1 MGKLS
6 SEIRKSFLDFFEKKG
21 HKVVPSSPLV
31 PYDDPTLLFT
41 NAGMVQ
47 FKKVFLGEEKRAY
60 SRAVS
65 VQKCLRVGGKHN
77 DLENVGKTRRHH
89 TFFEMLG
96 NFSFGDYFKEEA
108 IYFAWN
114 YVTKEL
120 DLPPNRLY
128 VTVYKEDEEAFTL
141 WKKIAS
147 LKDER
152 IYKLGE
158 KDNFWMMGEV
168 GPCGPCSEIL
178 FDQGEKLACGP
189 NCEIGV
195 CDCDRFL
202 EIWNLV
208 FMQYEKLKSG
218 DLVPLPKPNIDT
230 GMGLERISA
239 VCQGVYSNF
248 DTDLFKGLIEF
259 VCEKSKKVYGKEK
272 EIDTAIR
279 VIVDHSRAIGFL
291 IAEGIFPSNEGRGY
305 VLRRL
310 IRRGVRFGRF
320 LGFKEPFMFEVCLNM
335 VSYMKE
341 FYPELED
348 AKNIISEV
356 VFKEE
361 ESFYRTLDKGLTL
374 LESKIKELNGENKK
388 TIPGDFAFQ
397 LYDTYGFPIDIIK
410 DVAQS
415 KGFHVDEE
423 GFNKNMQKQ
432 KERSKAFWNA
442 NVDKK
447 LSKGL
452 KIIKDLDIK
461 SEFVGYETLETRSFV
476 IGIIKENGDMT
487 QEIDSETEEVFYFV
501 SQKTPFYGESGG
513 QVGDI
518 GVFYSKN
525 CKGKIIDTLKPG
537 ENLILHK
544 AKLTEGKLKVDEE
557 IVLKVD
563 EEFRKATARNHTCTH
578 LLHAALRKILGP
590 YVKQAGS
597 LVAPDRLRFDFTH
610 LKALSEDEIKRVED
624 EVNRVIFEDLP
635 VNKKIILYEEALKEG
650 AIGLFTEKYAEKV
663 RVVEIPGVSK
673 ELCGGT
679 HLNRTGEAGVFFII
693 SESAVASGIRR
704 IEAVTGWGA
713 LRRYRELNKIVKEAA
728 FLLKTRSDLLIK
740 KIKDLQEQ
748 IKSLVKEKEELE
760 KRKVLSLKDE
770 LVKNFEEI
778 GGIKVIIKELNSGV
792 DVKEMRSLMDF
803 IRSSYSSKCVSLLIS
818 QKDKKVTMLLYVSK
832 DLHNNF
838 TAPSLIKEIAKE
850 VKGGGGGRE
859 DFAQAGGSDPSGIPR
874 AISKLKELI
883 KSGN

>member
-1 MGKLS
+1 MIRLS
-6 SEIRKSFLDFFEKKG
+6 SEIRKSFLEFFEKEG

-47 FKKVFLGEEKRAY
+47 FKKVFLGEEKRPY

-114 YVTKEL
+114 YITKEL
-120 DLPPNRLY
+120 DLSPKRLY
-128 VTVYKEDEEAFTL
+128 VTVYKDDEEAFEL

-158 KDNFWMMGEV
+158 KDNFWMMGDI

-189 NCEIGV
+189 NCGIGV

-208 FMQYEKLKSG
+208 FMQYERLESG
-218 DLVPLPKPNIDT
+218 ELMPLPKPNIDT

-248 DTDLFKGLIEF
+248 DTDLFKGLIDF
-259 VCEKSKKVYGKEK
+259 VCEKSNKVYGKE
-272 EIDTAIR
+272 EEVDTAIR
-279 VIVDHSRAIGFL
+279 VIVDHSRAVGFL

-320 LGFKEPFMFEVCLNM
+320 LGFKEPFMFDVCLNM
-335 VSYMKE
+335 VSFMKE
-341 FYPELED
+341 FYPELEE

-361 ESFYRTLDKGLTL
+361 ENFYRTLDKGLVL
-374 LESKIKELNGENKK
+374 LESKIEQLNKENKN

-415 KGFHVDEE
+415 KGLYVDED

-432 KERSKAFWNA
+432 RERSKAFWNA
-442 NVDKK
+442 NLDKK
-447 LSKGL
+447 LTKGL
-452 KIIKDLDIK
+452 DVIKKLDIK
-461 SEFVGYETLETRSFV
+461 TEFVGYETLEANSFV
-476 IGIIKENGDMT
+476 LSIIKENGDVV
-487 QEIDSETEEVFYFV
+487 QKIDSKDEIFYFV

-513 QVGDI
+513 QVGDVGI
-518 GVFYSKN
+518 FYSKK
-525 CKGKIIDTLKPG
+525 CKGEIIDTIKPS
-537 ENLILHK
+537 EDLILHK
-544 AKLTEGKLKVDEE
+544 AKLIDGELKKDEE

-578 LLHAALRKILGP
+578 ILHAALRKILGP

-610 LKALSEDEIKRVED
+610 LKALTEDEIKRVED
-624 EVNRVIFEDLP
+624 EVNRVILEDLP
-635 VNKKIILYEEALKEG
+635 VNTKILLYEDAIKEG
-650 AIGLFTEKYAEKV
+650 AIGLFVEKYGEKV

-679 HLNRTGEAGVFFII
+679 HLAGTGEAGAFFIV
-693 SESAVASGIRR
+693 SESSVASGIRR

-713 LRRYRELNKIVKEAA
+713 LKRYRELNKVVSEAA
-728 FLLKTRSDLLIK
+728 TLLKTRSSLI
-740 KIKDLQEQ
+740 IKRIKELQEQ
-748 IKSLVKEKEELE
+748 IKVLVREKEELE
-760 KRKVLSLKDE
+760 KKKVLSLKDE
-770 LVKNFEEI
+770 LLKDFEDI
-778 GGIKVIIKELNSGV
+778 GGIRVIIKELDSGV
-792 DVKEMRSLMDF
+792 DVKEMRRLMDF
-803 IRSSYSSKCVSLLIS
+803 IRSSCPSNCVSLLIS
-818 QKDKKVTMLLYVSK
+818 QKEKKVTMLLYVSK
-832 DLHNNF
+832 DLHNSF

-883 KSGN
+883 KSGS

>member
-1 MGKLS
+1 MIRLS
-6 SEIRKSFLDFFEKKG
+6 SEIRKSFLEFFEKEG

-47 FKKVFLGEEKRAY
+47 FKKVFLGEEKRPY

-114 YVTKEL
+114 YITKEL
-120 DLPPNRLY
+120 DLSPKRLY
-128 VTVYKEDEEAFTL
+128 VTVYKDDEEAFEL

-158 KDNFWMMGEV
+158 KDNFWMMGDI

-189 NCEIGV
+189 NCGIGV

-208 FMQYEKLKSG
+208 FMQYERLESG
-218 DLVPLPKPNIDT
+218 ELVPLPKPNIDT

-248 DTDLFKGLIEF
+248 DTDLFKGLIDF
-259 VCEKSKKVYGKEK
+259 VCEKSNKVYGKE
-272 EIDTAIR
+272 EEVDTAIR
-279 VIVDHSRAIGFL
+279 VIVDHSRAVGFL

-320 LGFKEPFMFEVCLNM
+320 LGFKEPFMFDVCLNM
-335 VSYMKE
+335 VSFMKE
-341 FYPELED
+341 FYPELEE

-361 ESFYRTLDKGLTL
+361 ENFYRTLDKGLVL
-374 LESKIKELNGENKK
+374 LESKIEQLNKENKN

-415 KGFHVDEE
+415 KGLYVDED

-432 KERSKAFWNA
+432 RERSKAFWNA
-442 NVDKK
+442 NLDKK
-447 LSKGL
+447 LTKGL
-452 KIIKDLDIK
+452 DVIKKLDIK
-461 SEFVGYETLETRSFV
+461 TEFVGYETLEANSFV
-476 IGIIKENGDMT
+476 LSIIKENGDVV
-487 QEIDSETEEVFYFV
+487 QKIDSKDEIFYFV

-513 QVGDI
+513 QVGDVGI
-518 GVFYSKN
+518 FYSKK
-525 CKGKIIDTLKPG
+525 CKGEIIDTIKPS
-537 ENLILHK
+537 EDLILHK
-544 AKLTEGKLKVDEE
+544 AKLIDGELKKDEE

-578 LLHAALRKILGP
+578 ILHAALRKILGP

-610 LKALSEDEIKRVED
+610 LKALTEDEIKRVED
-624 EVNRVIFEDLP
+624 EVNRVILEDLP
-635 VNKKIILYEEALKEG
+635 VNTKILLYEDAIKEG
-650 AIGLFTEKYAEKV
+650 AIGLFVEKYGEKV

-679 HLNRTGEAGVFFII
+679 HLARTGEAGAFFIV
-693 SESAVASGIRR
+693 SESSVASGIRR

-713 LRRYRELNKIVKEAA
+713 LKRYRELNKVVSEAA
-728 FLLKTRSDLLIK
+728 TLLKTRSSLI
-740 KIKDLQEQ
+740 IKRIKELQEQ
-748 IKSLVKEKEELE
+748 IKVLVREKEELE
-760 KRKVLSLKDE
+760 KKKVLSLKDE
-770 LVKNFEEI
+770 LLKDFEDI
-778 GGIKVIIKELNSGV
+778 GGIRVIIKELDSGV
-792 DVKEMRSLMDF
+792 DVKEMRRLMDF
-803 IRSSYSSKCVSLLIS
+803 IRSSCPSNCVSLLIS
-818 QKDKKVTMLLYVSK
+818 QKEKKVTMLLYVSK
-832 DLHNNF
+832 DLHNSF

-883 KSGN
+883 KSGS

>member
-1 MGKLS
+1 MIRLS
-6 SEIRKSFLDFFEKKG
+6 SEIRKSFLEFFEKEG

-47 FKKVFLGEEKRAY
+47 FKKVFLGEEKRPY

-114 YVTKEL
+114 YITKEL
-120 DLPPNRLY
+120 DLSSKRLY
-128 VTVYKEDEEAFTL
+128 VTVYKDDEEAFEL

-158 KDNFWMMGEV
+158 KDNFWMMGDI

-189 NCEIGV
+189 NCGIGV

-208 FMQYEKLKSG
+208 FMQYERLESG
-218 DLVPLPKPNIDT
+218 ELVPLPKPNIDT

-248 DTDLFKGLIEF
+248 DTDLFKGLIDF
-259 VCEKSKKVYGKEK
+259 VCEKSNKVYGKE
-272 EIDTAIR
+272 EEVDTAIR
-279 VIVDHSRAIGFL
+279 VIVDHSRAVGFL

-320 LGFKEPFMFEVCLNM
+320 LGFKEPFMFDVCLNM
-335 VSYMKE
+335 VSFMKE
-341 FYPELED
+341 FYPELEE

-361 ESFYRTLDKGLTL
+361 ENFYRTLDKGLVL
-374 LESKIKELNGENKK
+374 LESKIEQLNKENKN

-415 KGFHVDEE
+415 KGLYVDED

-432 KERSKAFWNA
+432 RERSKAFWNA
-442 NVDKK
+442 NLDKK
-447 LSKGL
+447 LTKGL
-452 KIIKDLDIK
+452 DVIKKLDIK
-461 SEFVGYETLETRSFV
+461 TEFVGYETLEANSFV
-476 IGIIKENGDMT
+476 LSIIKENGDVV
-487 QEIDSETEEVFYFV
+487 QKIDSKDEIFYFV

-513 QVGDI
+513 QVGDVGI
-518 GVFYSKN
+518 FYSKK
-525 CKGKIIDTLKPG
+525 CKGEIIDTIKPS
-537 ENLILHK
+537 EDLILHK
-544 AKLTEGKLKVDEE
+544 AKLIDGELKKDEE
-557 IVLKVD
+557 IVLRVD
-563 EEFRKATARNHTCTH
+563 EGFRKATARNHTCTH
-578 LLHAALRKILGP
+578 ILHAALRKILGP

-610 LKALSEDEIKRVED
+610 LKALTEDEIKRVED
-624 EVNRVIFEDLP
+624 EVNRVILEDLP
-635 VNKKIILYEEALKEG
+635 VNTKILLYEDAIKEG
-650 AIGLFTEKYAEKV
+650 AIGLFVEKYGEKV

-679 HLNRTGEAGVFFII
+679 HLARTGEAGAFFIV
-693 SESAVASGIRR
+693 SESSVASGIRR

-713 LRRYRELNKIVKEAA
+713 LKRYRELNKVVSEAA
-728 FLLKTRSDLLIK
+728 TLLKTRSSLI
-740 KIKDLQEQ
+740 IKRIKELQEQ
-748 IKSLVKEKEELE
+748 IKVLVREKEELE
-760 KRKVLSLKDE
+760 KKKVLSLKDE
-770 LVKNFEEI
+770 LLKDFEDI
-778 GGIKVIIKELNSGV
+778 GGIRVIIKELDSGV
-792 DVKEMRSLMDF
+792 DVKEMRRLMDF
-803 IRSSYSSKCVSLLIS
+803 IRSSCPSNCVSLLIS
-818 QKDKKVTMLLYVSK
+818 QKNKKVTMLLYVSK
-832 DLHNNF
+832 DLHNSF

-883 KSGN
+883 KSGS